1 MQVADL
7 DVDVD
12 NLLSVEL
19 RDDSDDPVHGRVRGT
34 DVQKHLACFHQF
46 TGPMSGCRLLTG

>member
-12 NLLSVEL
+12 NLLAVEL
-19 RDDSDDPVHGRVRGT
+19 GDDSDDPVHGRMRGP
-34 DVQKHLACFHQF
+34 DVQKHLARFHQF
-46 TGPMSGCRLLTG
+46 TGPISGCRLLTG

>member
-12 NLLSVEL
+12 DLLALEL
-19 RDDSDDPVHGRVRGT
+19 GDDSDDPVHRRMRGP
-34 DVQKHLACFHQF
+34 DVQQHLARFHQF